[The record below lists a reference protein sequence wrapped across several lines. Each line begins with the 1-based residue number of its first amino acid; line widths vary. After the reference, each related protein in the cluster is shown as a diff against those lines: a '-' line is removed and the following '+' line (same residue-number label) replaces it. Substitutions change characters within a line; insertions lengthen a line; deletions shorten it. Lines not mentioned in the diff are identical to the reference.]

1 MCGLAGI
8 YNLKPARPPSEVQLV
23 QMIEQLYHRGPD
35 GYGFFHDAHIGLA
48 HARLSIID
56 LAGGKQPIH
65 NEDRTIWVSFNGEI
79 FNYIE
84 LRATLEQQGHRFYTH
99 SDTEVIVH
107 LYEQY
112 GEDFVQH
119 LNGQFAIAL
128 WDQPHR
134 RLILARD
141 RAGIRPLFYTQSHDQ
156 LLFASEI
163 KALFACPD
171 LPRRLNLEGLAQV
184 FTYWS
189 PLAPTTVFEGV
200 SVLPPGHV
208 MVVENGHIRTR
219 RYWDWS
225 FPETPHAKE
234 RTAEEYAEELRS
246 LLIDAVRLQLR
257 SDVPV
262 GAYLSGGLD
271 SSIITSL
278 VKNFTDVP
286 LCTFSVTFEDAEF
299 DESAF
304 QQELVDYLGTQHTA
318 LRCTTDDISEAFPKV
333 IWHTESPI
341 VRTAPTPLML
351 LSAKVRAEGYKVVL
365 TGEGADEVFG
375 GYDLFKEAKIRRFW
389 ARQPHS
395 KMRPRIL
402 ERLYPYL
409 KYSPSSS
416 RAFTENF
423 FSQGMEHKDR
433 AFFAHIPRWTTTR
446 RIAQFFSPE
455 MKRAVSGWD
464 PYAGI
469 MRTLPS
475 DIERWPPL
483 GRDQYIEAHTLLAGY
498 LLSSQGDRVAMASS
512 IEGRFPFL
520 DHRVIEFG
528 NRLPPRYKLMGL
540 TEKYI
545 LKKSMT
551 GLLPESVRTRTKQ
564 PYRAPDSQSFFRN
577 GVAAEYVSELF
588 SEQRLR
594 EAGYFDQRMAA
605 KLFEKC
611 RAGRAIGFA
620 DNMAFV
626 GILSTMLVDEMFV
639 RQGCMENRQSSAWTS
654 KICSGQ

>member
-1 MCGLAGI
+1 MCGIAGI
-8 YNLKPARPPSEVQLV
+8 FNLTADRPPSEAELGSMIGQL
-23 QMIEQLYHRGPD
+23 QHRGPD
-35 GYGFFHDAHIGLA
+35 GYGFFSDTQVGLA

-65 NEDRTIWVSFNGEI
+65 NEDRTVWVSFNGEI

-107 LYEQY
+107 LYEQH

-128 WDQPHR
+128 WDQPRR
-134 RLILARD
+134 RLVLARD
-141 RAGIRPLFYTQSHDQ
+141 RAGIRPLFYAQMRNR
-156 LLFASEI
+156 LLFASEA
-163 KALFACPD
+163 KALFVHAE
-171 LPRRLNLEGLAQV
+171 LPRRLNLNALAQV

-189 PLAPTTVFEGV
+189 PLAPATVFEGV
-200 SVLPPGHV
+200 SSLPPGHV
-208 MVVENGHIRTR
+208 LVAENGRLRTR
-219 RYWDWS
+219 CYWDWS
-225 FPETPHAKE
+225 FPEPPLPPE
-234 RTAEEYAEELRS
+234 RPAAEYAEELRA

-278 VKNFTDVP
+278 IKNFTDVP
-286 LCTFSVTFEDAEF
+286 LRTFSVTFEDAEF

-304 QQELVDYLGTQHTA
+304 QQELVNYLGTLHTA
-318 LRCTTDDISEAFPKV
+318 LRCTTADIADAFPKV
-333 IWHTESPI
+333 IWHTETPI

-409 KYSPSSS
+409 KHSPASG

-423 FSQGMEHKDR
+423 FKQGMEHKDR
-433 AFFAHIPRWTTTR
+433 AFFAHIPRWATTQ
-446 RIAQFFSPE
+446 RISQFFSPE
-455 MKRAVSGWD
+455 MKHAVSGRD
-464 PYAGI
+464 PYAEI
-469 MRTLPS
+469 MQTLPA
-475 DIERWPPL
+475 DIERWIPL
-483 GRDQYIEAHTLLAGY
+483 GRDQYVEAHTLMAGY
-498 LLSSQGDRVAMASS
+498 LLCSQGDRVAMTNS

-528 NRLPPRYKLMGL
+528 NRLPARYKLMGL

-545 LKKSMT
+545 LKKAMT

-577 GVAAEYVSELF
+577 GVAADYVAELF

-594 EAGYFDQRMAA
+594 EAGYFDPRAVA
-605 KLFEKC
+605 KLYEKC

-626 GILSTMLVDEMFV
+626 GILSTMLVDEQFI
-639 RQGCMENRQSSAWTS
+639 RPAALTGTISRPSAEQIS
-654 KICSGQ
+654 A

>member
-1 MCGLAGI
+1 MCGIAGI
-8 YNLKPARPPSEVQLV
+8 LNQTADRPPNEIELGAMIGQLH
-23 QMIEQLYHRGPD
+23 HRGPD
-35 GYGFFHDAHIGLA
+35 GYGYFSDTQVGLA

-65 NEDRTIWVSFNGEI
+65 NEDRTVWVSFNGEI

-84 LRATLEQQGHRFYTH
+84 LRATLEQQGHHFYTH

-107 LYEQY
+107 LYEQH

-128 WDQPHR
+128 WDQPRR

-141 RAGIRPLFYTQSHDQ
+141 RAGIRPLFYAQTRTR
-156 LLFASEI
+156 LLFASEV
-163 KALFACPD
+163 KALLAHSD
-171 LPRRLNLEGLAQV
+171 LPRRLNQEALAQI

-189 PLAPTTVFEGV
+189 PLAPATVFESV
-200 SVLPPGHV
+200 SALPPGHLLV
-208 MVVENGHIRTR
+208 AENGRIRTR
-219 RYWDWS
+219 CYWDWS
-225 FPETPHAKE
+225 FPEPPLPRE
-234 RTAEEYAEELRS
+234 RAAADYAEELRA
-246 LLIDAVRLQLR
+246 LLIDAVKLQLR

-278 VKNFTDVP
+278 IKNFTDVP
-286 LCTFSVTFEDAEF
+286 LRTFSVTFEDAEY
-299 DESAF
+299 DESSY
-304 QQELVDYLGTQHTA
+304 QQELVDYLDTQHTA
-318 LRCTTDDISEAFPKV
+318 LRCTTKDICDAFPKV
-333 IWHTESPI
+333 IWHTETPI

-395 KMRPRIL
+395 KIRPRIL

-409 KYSPSSS
+409 KHSPASG

-423 FSQGMEHKDR
+423 FKQGMEHKDR
-433 AFFAHIPRWTTTR
+433 AFFAHIPRWSTTG

-455 MKRAVSGWD
+455 MRHTVSGWD
-464 PYAGI
+464 PYAAI
-469 MRTLPS
+469 LKTLPPG
-475 DIERWPPL
+475 IERWAPL
-483 GRDQYIEAHTLLAGY
+483 GRDQYVEAHTLMAGY
-498 LLSSQGDRVAMASS
+498 LLCSQGDRVAMANS

-545 LKKSMT
+545 LKKSMA

-564 PYRAPDSQSFFRN
+564 PYRAPDSQSFFHN
-577 GVAAEYVSELF
+577 GVAADYVAELF
-588 SEQRLR
+588 SERRLR
-594 EAGYFDQRMAA
+594 EAGYFDPRVVA
-605 KLFEKC
+605 KLYEKC

-626 GILSTMLVDEMFV
+626 GILSTMLVDEQFIRPAALTGAIPRLVAQQM
-639 RQGCMENRQSSAWTS
+639 SA
-654 KICSGQ
+654 

>member
-1 MCGLAGI
+1 MCGITGVL
-8 YNLKPARPPSEVQLV
+8 NLTDKLPVERSTLL
-23 QMIEQLYHRGPD
+23 QMLEMIRHRGPD
-35 GYGFFHDAHIGLA
+35 GFGIYRDGHVGMGS
-48 HARLSIID
+48 ARLSIID

-65 NEDRTIWVSFNGEI
+65 NEDRTVWVSFNGEI

-107 LYEQY
+107 LYEQH

-128 WDQPHR
+128 WDQP
-134 RLILARD
+134 RLRLVLARD
-141 RAGIRPLFYTQSHDQ
+141 RAGIRPLFYAQTRDR
-156 LLFASEI
+156 LLFASEV
-163 KALFACPD
+163 KALFVHAE
-171 LPRRLNLEGLAQV
+171 LPRRLNLEALAQV

-189 PLAPTTVFEGV
+189 PLAPVTVFEGV
-200 SVLPPGHV
+200 SALPPGHV
-208 MVVENGHIRTR
+208 LVAEHGRIRTR

-225 FPETPHAKE
+225 FPEPPLPKE
-234 RTAEEYAEELRS
+234 RSAEEYAEELRT

-278 VKNFTDVP
+278 IKNFTDVP
-286 LCTFSVTFEDAEF
+286 LRTFSVTFDDAEF
-299 DESAF
+299 DESTF

-318 LRCTTDDISEAFPKV
+318 LRCTTHDICDAFPKV
-333 IWHTESPI
+333 IWHTETPI

-395 KMRPRIL
+395 RIRPRIL

-409 KYSPSSS
+409 KHSPASG
-416 RAFTENF
+416 RAFTEKF

-455 MKRAVSGWD
+455 MQRAVSGWD

-469 MRTLPS
+469 PAP
-475 DIERWPPL
+475 WPPRC
-483 GRDQYIEAHTLLAGY
+483 G
-498 LLSSQGDRVAMASS
+498 
-512 IEGRFPFL
+512 
-520 DHRVIEFG
+520 
-528 NRLPPRYKLMGL
+528 
-540 TEKYI
+540 
-545 LKKSMT
+545 
-551 GLLPESVRTRTKQ
+551 
-564 PYRAPDSQSFFRN
+564 
-577 GVAAEYVSELF
+577 
-588 SEQRLR
+588 
-594 EAGYFDQRMAA
+594 
-605 KLFEKC
+605 
-611 RAGRAIGFA
+611 
-620 DNMAFV
+620 
-626 GILSTMLVDEMFV
+626 
-639 RQGCMENRQSSAWTS
+639 
-654 KICSGQ
+654 